1 MKTINNK
8 LKKLTALSVAA
19 LFALSL
25 TSASSFAE
33 TSETTTAPQIATNQ
47 GLSEGGSSQ
56 SSNSGT
62 GSANGG
68 GSGTISERVKS
79 DANKE
84 GNKAGE
90 AFASNN
96 RSYRNKISNDTGNLV
111 NDISNQV
118 KDAANQAAGNH
129 ESSSGLQINGIQDRV
144 SKVLDDAGTGVI
156 GLGVKAL
163 YYLGFLSIIVGLI
176 MTVISF
182 FFKSIKSMKWIW
194 TFFGGLVIYG
204 IITQALGISLMDNPL
219 SELFSYL
226 LHG

>member
-1 MKTINNK
+1 MKTTNNK
-8 LKKLTALSVAA
+8 LKKIIAMSVAT

-25 TSASSFAE
+25 TGASSFAE

-56 SSNSGT
+56 GSSSGA

-68 GSGTISERVKS
+68 VSGTIAERVKS

-96 RSYRNKISNDTGNLV
+96 RSYRNKISNDTGSLV
-111 NDISNQV
+111 NNISNQV
-118 KDAANQAAGNH
+118 KDAANQAAGPH

-144 SKVLDDAGTGVI
+144 SKILDDAGTGVI
-156 GLGVKAL
+156 GLGVKSL
-163 YYLGFLSIIVGLI
+163 YYLSFLSIIVGLI

-182 FFKSIKSMKWIW
+182 FFKSIKSMKWIL

-219 SELFSYL
+219 SELISYA